1 LLIQALLIILCLEC
15 ICIYEGAVI
24 TKSIIPMLIFGLF
37 SATFLA
43 TSWAASLLS
52 LTQNLPANS
61 MANISTPKLSSS
73 LGKLANSSSH
83 LLVLPQGQIVTTRA
97 TILPNRFFNIDWDGK
112 ESQAQQT
119 QVSEQT
125 KAGITVSKNQFCS
138 AVEEKLPEQK
148 QGQNVNFVK
157 PSSLIDANPHKFSP
171 NNFSN
176 QILRYAFGIK
186 LPLSLKNFFR
196 LPSPFESRL
205 STYSPPAKLV
215 RRDDASYEVWVN
227 DHLIASLS
235 NQPQAKE
242 IQRRLNKLLKSPTL
256 DPLQLRPSLVDG
268 TPALMA
274 GNRFLFAIG
283 KDITDKTTRSGDLIA
298 IDWVNNLRSALKA
311 PPLSLVQGQ
320 LQMYGLEESNQRME
334 GLASWYGDYFHGR
347 TTANGEIYNQ
357 YALTV
362 AHKSLPFNTFL
373 KVKNVKNGKSVIVRV
388 NDRGPYIP
396 PRSLDLSLVAAR
408 CVGGETAGVVNYEAQ
423 ILQPSQP
430 LMTLNAVLAEKD
442 SKKPR
447 QMSVISEF

>member
-1 LLIQALLIILCLEC
+1 
-15 ICIYEGAVI
+15 
-24 TKSIIPMLIFGLF
+24 MLIFGFFSTTLF
-37 SATFLA
+37 A

-52 LTQNLPANS
+52 LTHNLPPNS
-61 MANISTPKLSSS
+61 TARVSTPKLSSS
-73 LGKLANSSSH
+73 WGKLAI
-83 LLVLPQGQIVTTRA
+83 LPQRKIATIRATVLPI
-97 TILPNRFFNIDWDGK
+97 RFFNIDWDNK
-112 ESQAQQT
+112 ESQGKQT
-119 QVSEQT
+119 QIPNQT
-125 KAGITVSKNQFCS
+125 KAGITVSNNQFCS
-138 AVEEKLPEQK
+138 ALKEKSSEQK
-148 QGQNVNFVK
+148 QGQNVNFVT
-157 PSSLIDANPHKFSP
+157 SSRLIDTNAYKFSS

-176 QILRYAFGIK
+176 QILR
-186 LPLSLKNFFR
+186 SLQNFFR

-205 STYSPPAKLV
+205 TTSSLPATVV
-215 RRDDASYEVWVN
+215 RRDEMSYEVWVN
-227 DHLIASLS
+227 NQLIASLS
-235 NQPQAKE
+235 NQAQAKE

-256 DPLQLRPSLVDG
+256 DPSQLRPSLVDG
-268 TPALMA
+268 KPALMA
-274 GNRFLFAIG
+274 GNRFLFGIG

-347 TTANGEIYNQ
+347 TTANGETYNQ

-362 AHKSLPFNTFL
+362 AHKTLPFNTFL
-373 KVKNVKNGKSVIVRV
+373 EVKNLKNGQSVVVRV

-408 CVGGETAGVVNYEAQ
+408 CVGGETAGVVNYAAK

-430 LMTLNAVLAEKD
+430 LMTLNAALAEKD
-442 SKKPR
+442 RKKPR

>member
-1 LLIQALLIILCLEC
+1 
-15 ICIYEGAVI
+15 
-24 TKSIIPMLIFGLF
+24 MLIFGLF
-37 SATFLA
+37 SVTFPATFLA

-61 MANISTPKLSSS
+61 MANVSTPKLSSS

-83 LLVLPQGQIVTTRA
+83 LLVLPQRQIVTTRA
-97 TILPNRFFNIDWDGK
+97 TVLPTRLFNIDWGER
-112 ESQAQQT
+112 ESQVQQT

-125 KAGITVSKNQFCS
+125 KAGIAVSQNQFCS
-138 AVEEKLPEQK
+138 VIEEKLSEQN

-157 PSSLIDANPHKFSP
+157 PSNLIDANPRKFSP
-171 NNFSN
+171 NIFSN
-176 QILRYAFGIK
+176 QILR
-186 LPLSLKNFFR
+186 LLKNFFR

-215 RRDDASYEVWVN
+215 RRDDTSYEVWVN
-227 DHLIASLS
+227 DRIIASLS

-268 TPALMA
+268 KPALMA

-283 KDITDKTTRSGDLIA
+283 KEITDKTTRSGDLIA

-408 CVGGETAGVVNYEAQ
+408 CVGGETVGVVNYEAQ

-442 SKKPR
+442 GKKPR

>member
-1 LLIQALLIILCLEC
+1 
-15 ICIYEGAVI
+15 
-24 TKSIIPMLIFGLF
+24 MLIFGLF
-37 SATFLA
+37 SVTFPATFLA

-61 MANISTPKLSSS
+61 MANVSTPKLSSS

-83 LLVLPQGQIVTTRA
+83 LLVLPQRQIVTTRA
-97 TILPNRFFNIDWDGK
+97 TVLPTRLFNIDWGER
-112 ESQAQQT
+112 ESQVQQT

-125 KAGITVSKNQFCS
+125 KAGIAVSQNQFCS
-138 AVEEKLPEQK
+138 VIEEKLSEQN

-157 PSSLIDANPHKFSP
+157 PSNLIDANPRKFSP
-171 NNFSN
+171 NIFSN
-176 QILRYAFGIK
+176 QILR
-186 LPLSLKNFFR
+186 LLKNFFR

-215 RRDDASYEVWVN
+215 RRDDTSYEVWVN
-227 DHLIASLS
+227 DRIIASLS

-268 TPALMA
+268 KPALMA

-283 KDITDKTTRSGDLIA
+283 KEITDKTTRSGDLIA

-408 CVGGETAGVVNYEAQ
+408 CVGGETVGVVNYEAQ

-430 LMTLNAVLAEKD
+430 LMTLNTALAEKN